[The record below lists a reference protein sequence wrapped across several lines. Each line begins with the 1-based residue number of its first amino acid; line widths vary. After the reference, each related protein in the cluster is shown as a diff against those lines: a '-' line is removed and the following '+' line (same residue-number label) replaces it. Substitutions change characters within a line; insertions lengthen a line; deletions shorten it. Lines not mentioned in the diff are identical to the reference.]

1 MSDTETTSSIINSF
15 ETLKYYVLYFQVC
28 TRAGHCIVC
37 TDFHTGWALY
47 YIYRLAL
54 EVGIILLWADQKGKL
69 LEAGC
74 TEAED
79 M

>member
-28 TRAGHCIVC
+28 TRTGHYIVC

-54 EVGIILLWADQKGKL
+54 EVGIILYVHI
-69 LEAGC
+69 
-74 TEAED
+74 TIRAEHYIVCKD
-79 M
+79 YH